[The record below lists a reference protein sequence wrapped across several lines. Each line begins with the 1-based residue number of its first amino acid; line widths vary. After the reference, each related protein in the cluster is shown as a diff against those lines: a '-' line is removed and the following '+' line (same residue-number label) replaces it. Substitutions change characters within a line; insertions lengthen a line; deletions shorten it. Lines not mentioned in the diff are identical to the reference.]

1 MLSSLLHSFDSA
13 GGGAVGYVRRSLFV
27 QCMLLCIVQG
37 PQELLYSLEQVVD
50 CIVNVLQEVE
60 VGEEKMRLLFLES
73 SLGSIEIVSRDYLKR
88 FIAEVNVQ
96 ECWKSFIQVDIIG
109 AINGSKWC
117 LGMVRRG
124 CSRCLPR
131 WTPT

>member
-1 MLSSLLHSFDSA
+1 M
-13 GGGAVGYVRRSLFV
+13 GYVRRSLFV